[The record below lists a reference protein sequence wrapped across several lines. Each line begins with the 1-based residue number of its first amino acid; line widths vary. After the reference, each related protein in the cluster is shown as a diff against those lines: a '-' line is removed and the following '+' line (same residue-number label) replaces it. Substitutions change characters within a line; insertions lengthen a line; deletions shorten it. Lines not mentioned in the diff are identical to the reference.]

1 MSNSIFTDTLKGIKR
16 ERPPVW
22 FMRQAGRVLP
32 SYLQLRKEHSF
43 RDLMLSP
50 ELAAEVTLLPVN
62 DLGVDAAILFSDILI
77 IPEALGMD
85 LKFTDKGPIFDAPL
99 QDAKNQLSSLKAET
113 SKLGHVYKALDIIKK
128 QKPEDVALIGF
139 CGAPFTTFCYMV
151 EGNSTNHNFS
161 NAIKLFY
168 NDPKLSYKILEI
180 ITELSI
186 EYASTQADHGID
198 VFQLFETHAGLI
210 PSEMYIERIL
220 PFVNR
225 ITHAVRTKNVPVIF
239 FPKGLGT
246 GLAHINY
253 DVADFAGIDWQY
265 SLSEARALCDS
276 KIGVQGNLDPRILAI
291 DSKEILEAE
300 LEKYKAFGQQNY
312 NWIFNT
318 GHGLSPDNKL
328 ENVKFVVDWVKNT
341 DWRRS

>member
-1 MSNSIFTDTLKGIKR
+1 MSNLIFTNTLKGIKC
-16 ERPPVW
+16 ERPPIW
-22 FMRQAGRVLP
+22 FMRQAGRALP
-32 SYLQLRKEHSF
+32 SYLQLRKHYSF
-43 RDLMLSP
+43 QELMLNP
-50 ELAAEVTLLPVN
+50 ELTAEVTLLPVKE
-62 DLGVDAAILFSDILI
+62 LGVDAAILFSDILI
-77 IPEALGMD
+77 IPEALGMN

-99 QDAKNQLSSLKAET
+99 QDVKNKLSSLQADS
-113 SKLGHVYKALDIIKK
+113 SKLKHVYKALDIIKK

-139 CGAPFTTFCYMV
+139 CGAPFTAFCYMV

-168 NDPKLSYKILEI
+168 NNPKLSAQILEI
-180 ITELSI
+180 ITELSV
-186 EYASTQADHGID
+186 EYATTQADHGID

-210 PSEMYIERIL
+210 PSETYIERIL
-220 PFVNR
+220 PYVIR
-225 ITHAVRTKNVPVIF
+225 ITDAVRTKNVPVIF

-253 DVADFAGIDWQY
+253 DVADFVGIDWQY

-276 KIGVQGNLDPRILAI
+276 KVGVQGNLDPRILSI
-291 DSKEILEAE
+291 DNKEILETE
-300 LEKYKAFGQQNY
+300 LEKYKMFGQQNW

-328 ENVKFVVDWVKNT
+328 ENIKFVVDWVKKTN
-341 DWRRS
+341 WNRV

>member
-1 MSNSIFTDTLKGIKR
+1 MANSIFTDTLKGIKR

-32 SYLQLRKEHSF
+32 SYLQLRKQHSF
-43 RDLMLSP
+43 QELMLNP

-85 LKFTDKGPIFDAPL
+85 LKFTDKGPVFDLPL
-99 QDAKNQLSSLKAET
+99 RDGQKQLASLKADS
-113 SKLGHVYKALDIIKK
+113 SKLEHVYKALDIIKK

-161 NAIKLFY
+161 HAIKLFY
-168 NDPKLSYKILEI
+168 NNPKMSAQILEI

-186 EYASTQADHGID
+186 EYATAQAEHGID

-220 PFVNR
+220 PYVNR
-225 ITHAVRTKNVPVIF
+225 ITNAVRAKNVPVIF
-239 FPKGLGT
+239 FPKGLGA
-246 GLAHINY
+246 GLAHINF
-253 DVADFAGIDWQY
+253 DVADFVGIDWQY
-265 SLSEARALCDS
+265 SLSDARALCDS
-276 KIGVQGNLDPRILAI
+276 KVGVQGNLDPRILSI
-291 DSKEILEAE
+291 ENKEILEKE
-300 LEKYKAFGQQNY
+300 LEKYKAFGEKNL

-318 GHGLSPDNKL
+318 GHGLSPDNSV
-328 ENVKFVVDWVKNT
+328 ENVKFVVDWVKSTN
-341 DWRRS
+341 WNRG

>member
-1 MSNSIFTDTLKGIKR
+1 MSNSIFIDTLKGVKR

-32 SYLQLRKEHSF
+32 SYLELRKQHSF
-43 RDLMLSP
+43 RELMLNP

-85 LKFTDKGPIFDAPL
+85 LKFTDKGPVFDNPL
-99 QDAKNQLSSLKAET
+99 QDARNQLSSLKADS
-113 SKLGHVYKALDIIKK
+113 SKLEHVYKALDIIKK

-151 EGNSTNHNFS
+151 EGNSANHNFS

-168 NDPKLSYKILEI
+168 NDPKLSAQILEI

-186 EYASTQADHGID
+186 EYATTQTEHGID

-210 PSEMYIERIL
+210 PSEMYIERIM

-225 ITHAVRTKNVPVIF
+225 ITNAVRSKNTPVIF
-239 FPKGLGT
+239 FPKGLGI

-253 DVADFAGIDWQY
+253 DVADFVGIDWQY
-265 SLSEARALCDS
+265 SLPEARALCDN
-276 KIGVQGNLDPRILAI
+276 KVGVQGNLDPRILAI
-291 DSKEILEAE
+291 DNKEILEAE
-300 LEKYKAFGQQNY
+300 LEKYKTFGQQNH

-328 ENVKFVVDWVKNT
+328 ENVKFVADWVKKTNWNR
-341 DWRRS
+341 D

>member
-1 MSNSIFTDTLKGIKR
+1 MSNSIFIDTLKGVKC

-32 SYLQLRKEHSF
+32 SYLELRKQHSF
-43 RDLMLSP
+43 RELMLNP

-85 LKFTDKGPIFDAPL
+85 LKFTDKGPIFDNPL
-99 QDAKNQLSSLKAET
+99 QDARNQLSSLKPDS
-113 SKLGHVYKALDIIKK
+113 SKLEHVYKALDIIKK

-168 NDPKLSYKILEI
+168 NDPKLSAQILEI

-186 EYASTQADHGID
+186 EYATTQTEHGID

-210 PSEMYIERIL
+210 PSEMYIERIM

-225 ITHAVRTKNVPVIF
+225 ITNAVRSKNTPVIF

-253 DVADFAGIDWQY
+253 DVADFVGIDWQY
-265 SLSEARALCDS
+265 SLSEARALCDN
-276 KIGVQGNLDPRILAI
+276 KVGVQGNLDPRILAI
-291 DSKEILEAE
+291 DNKEILEAE
-300 LEKYKAFGQQNY
+300 LEKYKTFGQENY

-328 ENVKFVVDWVKNT
+328 ENVKFVVDWVKKTNWNR
-341 DWRRS
+341 D

>member
-1 MSNSIFTDTLKGIKR
+1 MSNSIFIDTLKGNKR

-32 SYLQLRKEHSF
+32 SYLELRKQHSF
-43 RDLMLSP
+43 RELMLNP

-99 QDAKNQLSSLKAET
+99 QDAKHQLSSLKPDS
-113 SKLGHVYKALDIIKK
+113 SKLEHVYKALDIIKK

-168 NDPKLSYKILEI
+168 NDPKLSAQILEI

-186 EYASTQADHGID
+186 EYATTQTEHGID

-210 PSEMYIERIL
+210 PSEMYVERIM
-220 PFVNR
+220 PFVSR
-225 ITHAVRTKNVPVIF
+225 ITNAVRSKNTPVIF

-253 DVADFAGIDWQY
+253 DIADFVGIDWQY

-276 KIGVQGNLDPRILAI
+276 KVGVQGNLDPRILSI
-291 DSKEILEAE
+291 DNKEILEAE
-300 LEKYKAFGQQNY
+300 LEKYKTFGQQNH

-328 ENVKFVVDWVKNT
+328 GNVKFVVDWVKKTNWNR
-341 DWRRS
+341 D

>member
-1 MSNSIFTDTLKGIKR
+1 MSSSIFIDTLKGVKR

-32 SYLQLRKEHSF
+32 SYLELRKQHSF
-43 RDLMLSP
+43 RELMLNP

-85 LKFTDKGPIFDAPL
+85 LKFTDKGPIFDNPL
-99 QDAKNQLSSLKAET
+99 QDAKHQLSSLKADS
-113 SKLGHVYKALDIIKK
+113 SKLEHVYKALDIIKK

-168 NDPKLSYKILEI
+168 NDPKLSAQILEI

-186 EYASTQADHGID
+186 KYATTQTEHGID

-210 PSEMYIERIL
+210 PSEMYIERIM

-225 ITHAVRTKNVPVIF
+225 ITNAVRSKNTPLIF

-246 GLAHINY
+246 GLTHINY
-253 DVADFAGIDWQY
+253 DVADFVGIDWQY
-265 SLSEARALCDS
+265 SLPEARALCDN
-276 KIGVQGNLDPRILAI
+276 KVGVQGNLDPRILSI
-291 DSKEILEAE
+291 DNKEILEAE
-300 LEKYKAFGQQNY
+300 LEKYKTFGQQNH

-328 ENVKFVVDWVKNT
+328 ENVKFVVDWVKKTNWNR
-341 DWRRS
+341 D

>member
-32 SYLQLRKEHSF
+32 SYLKLREQYSF
-43 RDLMLSP
+43 RELMMTP
-50 ELAAEVTLLPVN
+50 ELAAKVTLLPVN
-62 DLGVDAAILFSDILI
+62 ELGVDAAILFSDILV
-77 IPEALGMD
+77 IPEALGMN
-85 LKFTDKGPIFDAPL
+85 LKFTDKGPIFDTPL
-99 QDAKNQLSSLKAET
+99 QDAANQLTSLQPDS
-113 SKLGHVYKALDIIKK
+113 SKLEHVYKALDIIKQ
-128 QKPEDVALIGF
+128 QKPNDVALIGF

-161 NAIKLFY
+161 KAIKLFY
-168 NDPKLSYKILEI
+168 NNPEISAKILEI
-180 ITELSI
+180 ITDLSI
-186 EYASTQADHGID
+186 EYATTQTKHGID

-210 PSEMYIERIL
+210 PSEMYIERIM
-220 PFVNR
+220 PHVNR
-225 ITHAVRTKNVPVIF
+225 ITNAVRNNNVPVIF

-253 DVADFAGIDWQY
+253 DVTDFVGIDWQY
-265 SLSEARALCDS
+265 SLPEARALVNS
-276 KIGVQGNLDPRILAI
+276 KVGVQGNLDPRILAI
-291 DSKEILEAE
+291 DNKKILEKE
-300 LEKYKAFGQQNY
+300 LEKYKTFGQKNL

-318 GHGLSPDNKL
+318 GHGLSPDNKV

-341 DWRRS
+341 DWKRD

>member
-32 SYLQLRKEHSF
+32 SYLELRKQHSF

-50 ELAAEVTLLPVN
+50 ELAAEVTLLPVT

-99 QDAKNQLSSLKAET
+99 QDAGNQFSSLKADS
-113 SKLGHVYKALDIIKK
+113 SKLEHVYKALDIIKK
-128 QKPEDVALIGF
+128 QKPADVALIGF
-139 CGAPFTTFCYMV
+139 CGAPFTVFCYMA

-168 NDPKLSYKILEI
+168 NNPKLSAQILET

-186 EYASTQADHGID
+186 EYATTQADHGID
-198 VFQLFETHAGLI
+198 LFQLFETHAGLI

-220 PFVNR
+220 PYVKR
-225 ITHAVRTKNVPVIF
+225 ITNSVRTKNIPVTF

-246 GLAHINY
+246 GLAHINH
-253 DVADFAGIDWQY
+253 DIADFAGIDWQY
-265 SLSEARALCDS
+265 SLPEARALCDT
-276 KIGVQGNLDPRILAI
+276 KVGVQGNLDPRILSI
-291 DSKEILEAE
+291 DNQDILKAE
-300 LEKYKAFGQQNY
+300 LEKYKAFGKQNY

-341 DWRRS
+341 NWDRD